1 MRGKLSQHIEW
12 DASRP
17 FDNMPP
23 AQQAGI
29 LCNDTRFQ
37 KFAATRCGLPG
48 EAFSPTAAAE
58 FLRDCC
64 RVDSRSKLDTD
75 AAALSRFQVLRTE
88 FDAWTGRIASP
99 R

>member
-1 MRGKLSQHIEW
+1 MAQL
-12 DASRP
+12 DAQPPRP
-17 FDNMPP
+17 FGDLPA

-37 KFAATRCGLPG
+37 RFAATRCGMPDTHFT
-48 EAFSPTAAAE
+48 ASAAAE